1 MTQGIIDWRYGEASL
16 QHASTHGLINNKN
29 YQRYLFLLTVVLT
42 PMWVK
47 ENTSWWPLVIRK
59 TFKSYFYFS
68 VLWSMWVLR
77 YISVEMLKIT
87 WRLLNFLPEHQLFDK
102 PPKILDLS
110 KQTDSSLEPN
120 FRDGNG
126 THGNGIHGNLFSVN
140 QSEALKSPAFH
151 LHLYLSFYVEVVKS
165 EVGGRGR
172 WGHDVALTL
181 GFHSQT
187 MHLSFLFCYLK

>member
-1 MTQGIIDWRYGEASL
+1 MLGRCIYIRCLNWIILHYLSHLTNWIKIEYYDMTQGIIDWRYGEASL

-126 THGNGIHGNLFSVN
+126 INGNLFNVN
-140 QSEALKSPAFH
+140 Q
-151 LHLYLSFYVEVVKS
+151 
-165 EVGGRGR
+165 R
-172 WGHDVALTL
+172 W
-181 GFHSQT
+181 
-187 MHLSFLFCYLK
+187 